1 MFYLATETAEIQLKC
16 IKNTLDRFELS
27 RDDPAVNKKLETEF
41 YKFQMEQVGRQV
53 KLNIGPC
60 TIHPCH
66 TAFMK
71 GVKALETDISIILI
85 CLHSFFKL
93 STKSREL
100 YANLCDDLQQDIEF
114 FLIFV
119 VTSWLSCQPAVTCVI
134 NHFDILICFI
144 QEYLPAIDKQVTHNS
159 VVYQNLKT
167 FFSEE
172 NKDENLCRLLFVP
185 FLSSKHESYNKR
197 FQTDS
202 PVVCYLF
209 N

>member
-1 MFYLATETAEIQLKC
+1 MEHDCLRLHAFFIQLSC
-16 IKNTLDRFELS
+16 
-27 RDDPAVNKKLETEF
+27 DDPAVNKKLEAEF

-71 GVKALETDISIILI
+71 GVKALETDISINLI

-93 STKSREL
+93 STKRREL
-100 YANLCDDLQQDIEF
+100 NAILCDDLQLI

-134 NHFDILICFI
+134 NHFDTLTCFI
-144 QEYLPAIDKQVTHNS
+144 QEYLPAIDKQVTRNS
-159 VVYQNLKT
+159 VVY
-167 FFSEE
+167 
-172 NKDENLCRLLFVP
+172 C
-185 FLSSKHESYNKR
+185 
-197 FQTDS
+197 
-202 PVVCYLF
+202 CY
-209 N
+209 